1 MSPARTRSRRLAVRL
16 LLAALVLLPA
26 RAALAQASA
35 GDPPAEAPSGGAPA
49 APAAPDLSGD
59 WRMDLYV
66 VSHARIPVL
75 GTTTILAHTLF
86 QATVD
91 GPPGEQ
97 VLHTRPCR
105 LNPQTTRPIATTIVP
120 QAFVDH
126 LPSKDVPLVMS
137 QDPAGAWRFTGD
149 MQPQDVGWTRKK
161 YTPTAGALVPQDK
174 DHPSVL
180 DFEGDGHPGATVHL
194 DAPLFGNIEIYVV
207 QTAHTLL
214 SASVGD
220 ARIIEGH
227 ANPKSFGQRTIGAS
241 NRLFVSNPDIQLDP
255 GQSSF
260 RLARVP
266 AGTSCAALAK
276 GEGAGA
282 VVRPEDVKPRD

>member
-1 MSPARTRSRRLAVRL
+1 MSRAGKAAAL
-16 LLAALVLLPA
+16 LLGVALSSAVSLPA
-26 RAALAQASA
+26 WAEGPGGTAAE
-35 GDPPAEAPSGGAPA
+35 PAPSAIDEAPA
-49 APAAPDLSGD
+49 APVAPDLAGD

-91 GPPGEQ
+91 GAPGAQ

-126 LPSKDVPLVMS
+126 LPSKHVPLVMS
-137 QDPAGAWRFTGD
+137 QAPDGGWRFTGD
-149 MQPQDVGWTRKK
+149 MQPQDVGWTRKR
-161 YTPTAGALVPQDK
+161 YTPTRGALVPQDK
-174 DHPSVL
+174 EHPAVL

-207 QTAHTLL
+207 QTAHTKL
-214 SASVGD
+214 AAEVGD
-220 ARIIEGH
+220 AQVIEGH
-227 ANPKSFGQRTIGAS
+227 ADPQGFGQRTIGAS
-241 NRLFVSNPDIQLDP
+241 NRLFVSNPDITLDP
-255 GQSSF
+255 AQSSF

-266 AGTSCAALAK
+266 TGTSCGTLAS
-276 GEGAGA
+276 GTGAGT
-282 VVRPEDVKPRD
+282 PILPDDVKPRD